1 MDGFCGFLLV
11 ERWPLSS
18 EDLHSVP
25 LAISDVPY
33 QQAGSVSRAFLS
45 KVSPRDFN
53 QELASGEWQGQDYN
67 SASWGE
73 DSVHIRGL
81 LNPGRH

>member
-1 MDGFCGFLLV
+1 MDGLCGFLLV

-18 EDLHSVP
+18 EGLHSVP
-25 LAISDVPY
+25 LAISDVQY
-33 QQAGSVSRAFLS
+33 QQAGSRAFLS

-53 QELASGEWQGQDYN
+53 QELVSGEWQGQDYN

-73 DSVHIRGL
+73 DSGQIRG
-81 LNPGRH
+81 H